1 MPISFD
7 VASTASPVVSA
18 VVSPPSVVSVPVV
31 SVPVVSPPVV
41 SLPPSLE
48 QETNE
53 AAVRRQ
59 ARMSERLLL
68 NYIIFLHS
76 L

>member
-31 SVPVVSPPVV
+31 SVPVVSVPVVSEGVV
-41 SLPPSLE
+41 SLPPVFE
-48 QETNE
+48 QAANE
-53 AAVRRQ
+53 AAVRRG
-59 ARMSERLLL
+59 
-68 NYIIFLHS
+68 
-76 L
+76 

>member
-31 SVPVVSPPVV
+31 SVPVVSEGVV
-41 SLPPSLE
+41 SLPSVFE
-48 QETNE
+48 QAANE

-59 ARMSERLLL
+59 ARMSARLLL
-68 NYIIFLHS
+68 NFVIFLLS